1 MSEVRGAATVVERV
15 LPYAMVFG
23 VAAFLL
29 YRAQHFEFTS
39 PVDQV
44 GPDSWP
50 KLVLYMIMATS
61 AFEGIRRLLGAG
73 STRSGSAV
81 VPSVESPFEREP
93 ADMRI
98 VFICVAASLV
108 YLALFEIVGFFVD
121 TVVFVL
127 CLIWI
132 GGFRRF
138 WAALA
143 ISSVATLL
151 FMLVFLRVIYVALPI
166 GTGPFEWLSTSL
178 MRLLGVH

>member
-1 MSEVRGAATVVERV
+1 MSEVRGAVTGVERV

-23 VAAFLL
+23 VATFLL
-29 YRAQHFEFTS
+29 YRAQHFEFTA

-50 KLVLYMIMATS
+50 KLILYMIMATS
-61 AFEGIRRLLGAG
+61 AFEGASRLLTA
-73 STRSGSAV
+73 RSARSRSAV
-81 VPSVESPFEREP
+81 VPTVETPFEREP
-93 ADMRI
+93 ADMR
-98 VFICVAASLV
+98 VVLICVAAAVV
-108 YLALFEIVGFFVD
+108 YLVLFEIIGFFLD
-121 TVVFVL
+121 SVVFVL
-127 CLIWI
+127 SLIWI

-138 WAALA
+138 WTALL
-143 ISSVATLL
+143 ISTVTTLL

>member
-1 MSEVRGAATVVERV
+1 MSEVRGAPTGAERV
-15 LPYAMVFG
+15 IPYAMVFG

-29 YRAQHFEFTS
+29 YRAEHFDFTA

-50 KLVLYMIMATS
+50 KLVLYLIMATS
-61 AFEGIRRLLGAG
+61 AFEGLRRLLGARRN
-73 STRSGSAV
+73 RSAAPV
-81 VPSVESPFEREP
+81 VPVVESPFEREP

-98 VFICVAASLV
+98 VFACVAASLV
-108 YLALFEIVGFFVD
+108 YLSLFEIVGFFCD
-121 TVVFVL
+121 TIVFVL
-127 CLIWI
+127 ALIWI

-138 WAALA
+138 WTALA
-143 ISSVATLL
+143 VSMATTLL
-151 FMLVFLRVIYVALPI
+151 FMVIFLRVIYVALPI

>member
-1 MSEVRGAATVVERV
+1 MTETRGAATVVERV

-29 YRAQHFEFTS
+29 YRAQHFDFAAA
-39 PVDQV
+39 VDQV

-50 KLVLYMIMATS
+50 KLILYLIMATS
-61 AFEGIRRLLGAG
+61 AFEGIRRVLGARG
-73 STRSGSAV
+73 PRPGSAV
-81 VPSVESPFEREP
+81 VPAVASPFERES
-93 ADMRI
+93 ADMRV
-98 VFICVAASLV
+98 VFTCVAASLV

-138 WAALA
+138 WTALA
-143 ISSVATLL
+143 ISVVTTLL

-166 GTGPFEWLSTSL
+166 GTGPFQWLSTSL

>member
-1 MSEVRGAATVVERV
+1 MSEVSGAATGVERV
-15 LPYAMVFG
+15 IPYAMVFG

-29 YRAQHFEFTS
+29 YRAEHFDFTA
-39 PVDQV
+39 PVNQV

-61 AFEGIRRLLGAG
+61 AFEGARRLL
-73 STRSGSAV
+73 SSRRNRSAAPV
-81 VPSVESPFEREP
+81 VPIVESPFEREP

-98 VFICVAASLV
+98 VFTCVAASLV
-108 YLALFEIVGFFVD
+108 YLALFEIVGFFSD
-121 TVVFVL
+121 TIVFVL
-127 CLIWI
+127 ALIWI

-138 WAALA
+138 WTALA
-143 ISSVATLL
+143 VSIATTLL
-151 FMLVFLRVIYVALPI
+151 FMLIFLRVIYVALPI